1 LRLKN
6 RKLLFLLVSSMAG
19 RFLTK
24 LSRKRYLSIRMKLIK
39 HSSTKFSTA
48 FVDKLRKPLKGLRLA
63 RKT

>member
-1 LRLKN
+1 
-6 RKLLFLLVSSMAG
+6 MAG

-48 FVDKLRKPLKGLRLA
+48 FVDKLRKPLKGLRFA